1 MIAHGLTHM
10 AQETMNFW
18 KQISHVL
25 KYFRA
30 EEDPKARL
38 PNNFVQGFLEVG
50 DTFPVSKV
58 MMLIQLCRAGTRGII
73 KAMKTILYISK

>member
-1 MIAHGLTHM
+1 
-10 AQETMNFW
+10 MNFW

-38 PNNFVQGFLEVG
+38 PNNFVQGFLEVRAAFSIVI
-50 DTFPVSKV
+50 T
-58 MMLIQLCRAGTRGII
+58 MLIIFKGRN
-73 KAMKTILYISK
+73 